1 MTKFRIRVD
10 FFYFAP
16 FLQSSLIVNA
26 STVFKLFPMLSSFR
40 GSVFF
45 CRGGGVFTLCPSS
58 FPYEFPPIFVI
69 SYCLIQIS
77 FSFTFSW
84 SLLIF
89 SFPVHFIIFFNLC
102 LTFLFHFILV
112 IFVVDVFNLPFSS
125 ISKYFLSLFFL
136 FFPFSFSL
144 FLAFNFSFL
153 PPLPTIL
160 ISVLLPFSRI
170 VSLVEFLYC
179 WRCQLVAIV

>member
-69 SYCLIQIS
+69 SYCLIQIY
-77 FSFTFSW
+77 

-125 ISKYFLSLFFL
+125 FSKYFLSLFFL

-160 ISVLLPFSRI
+160 ISVLLSFSRI